1 MNFLLENWVLLLI
14 AISSGAMLL
23 LPALRGGVGGDAVS
37 PAEAVNLINRE
48 KAVLID
54 VREPD
59 EYAAGHA
66 QGARNV
72 PLGQLEGAKGLP
84 SNKALPV
91 VVLCATGARAR
102 RAVGMLRKAGH
113 EKAVALAGGTA
124 AWREASL
131 PIEKSA

>member
-1 MNFLLENWVLLLI
+1 MNFLLENWVLVLI

>member
-1 MNFLLENWVLLLI
+1 VQFIVENWILI
-14 AISSGAMLL
+14 LAAFVSGAMLMW
-23 LPALRGGVGGDAVS
+23 PMVSKGGSGAVSTTDAVR
-37 PAEAVNLINRE
+37 LINQE

-66 QGARNV
+66 VGARNV
-72 PLGQLEGAKGLP
+72 PLNTLDGAKGLP
-84 SNKALPV
+84 SNKAVPLV
-91 VVLCATGARAR
+91 VMCATGARAS
-102 RAVGMLRKAGH
+102 RAAAQLRKAGYASVH
-113 EKAVALAGGTA
+113 ALAGGNA